1 MMKKSKRRKHASAKD
16 GRLWRT
22 YGIREAERAREEKR
36 QRGRCK
42 ICGKSKNVKGEMLNL
57 CVDHD
62 HKARWLKITC
72 EKIVGGNDWCAFVV
86 YKDREYQGWGRTKSL
101 ALKEVRH
108 QLKRRSVRG
117 LICWPCNRA
126 IRAFSDDPVKLRAA
140 AEYLEWHQ
148 QEAWI

>member
-1 MMKKSKRRKHASAKD
+1 MRKHASAKD

-22 YGIREAERAREEKR
+22 YGIREAERERKEKK
-36 QRGRCK
+36 QHSKCEV
-42 ICGKSKNVKGEMLNL
+42 CGKSHNVKGEKLTL

-62 HKARWLKITC
+62 HKARYVKCMCERYEWGWL
-72 EKIVGGNDWCAFVV
+72 AAAV
-86 YKDREYQGWGRTKSL
+86 YRGCSFQGDGKTKSA
-101 ALKEVRH
+101 ALKDVRH

-140 AEYLEWHQ
+140 AKYLERHQ
-148 QEAWI
+148 RDACI

>member
-1 MMKKSKRRKHASAKD
+1 MRKHASAKD

-22 YGIREAERAREEKR
+22 YGIREAERARKEKR
-36 QRGRCK
+36 QHGKCEV
-42 ICGKSKNVKGEMLNL
+42 CGKSHNVKGEKLTL

-62 HKARWLKITC
+62 HKARYVKCSTKKCGIASWSAVA
-72 EKIVGGNDWCAFVV
+72 E
-86 YKDREYQGWGRTKSL
+86 YREETFFGSGKTKSA
-101 ALKEVRH
+101 ALKDVRH

-140 AEYLEWHQ
+140 AKYLERHQ
-148 QEAWI
+148 IEACI